1 MATSMGKARQAKRA
15 AFDKA
20 TNLLRYGPGK
30 QSQARQREL
39 TTQFA
44 QAAGQPLGAV
54 SQAVAASNL
63 GGQRMPGQQSPMDIA
78 SQAADKRQQA
88 TALAA
93 QQSQAENQA
102 MMEQAKKTVDDEMK
116 ARRERRAKA
125 LAIGAS
131 LALPAAG
138 PLAGALGGVA
148 QRAAEGSFKR
158 NLAGGAQQYLQN
170 LQAMYSGSNDDDD
183 GES

>member
-1 MATSMGKARQAKRA
+1 MGKARQAKRA
-15 AFDKA
+15 AFDRA
-20 TNLLRYGPGK
+20 SSLLRYGPT
-30 QSQARQREL
+30 QSASRQRQY
-39 TTQFA
+39 TQQFE
-44 QAAGQPLGAV
+44 QAAGQPMGAV
-54 SQAVAASNL
+54 SQAVAQQNL
-63 GGQRMPGQQSPMDIA
+63 GGPRMPGQQTPMDIA

-88 TALAA
+88 TALAT
-93 QQSQAENQA
+93 QQSRADEQA
-102 MMEQAKKTVDDEMK
+102 MMKQAKDTVAKEMEE
-116 ARRERRAKA
+116 RRARRAKA

-170 LQAMYSGSNDDDD
+170 LQAMYGGSNDDDD